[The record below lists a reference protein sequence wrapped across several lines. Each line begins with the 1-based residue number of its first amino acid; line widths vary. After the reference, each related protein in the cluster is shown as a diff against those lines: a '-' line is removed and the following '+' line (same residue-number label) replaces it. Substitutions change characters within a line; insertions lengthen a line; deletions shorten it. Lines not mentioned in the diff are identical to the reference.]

1 MAADPKSDAPITP
14 TDLDHTPTAPTLMAT
29 LFAETAG
36 TFLLVIGLIGTAL
49 FAANFGASPEGTSL
63 GVGFVGVALAVG
75 ITVIAGAYAF
85 GPISGG
91 HFNPAVTVGLA
102 AAGRF
107 PWSGVLGYVV
117 AQIVGGVLATAV
129 LFAIGSFGPEGWL
142 ASAQEA
148 GFASNGYDSLSPG
161 GFGLGAVII
170 IETVFTALFL
180 YVILGVT
187 HETRGTKFA
196 GLAIGLTL
204 TLIHLV
210 TIPVS
215 NTSVNPARSIAT
227 AVFGGAEPLTQLW
240 VFLVF
245 PTLGALIA
253 GFTFKPLF
261 DRARA

>member
-1 MAADPKSDAPITP
+1 MTP
-14 TDLDHTPTAPTLMAT
+14 PTPVAT
-29 LFAETAG
+29 LVAEAAG
-36 TFLLVIGLIGTAL
+36 TFLLVLGVIGTAL

-75 ITVIAGAYAF
+75 LAVIAGAYAF

-107 PWSGVLGYVV
+107 PWSGVVGYVA
-117 AQIVGGVLATAV
+117 AQIVGGALATSV
-129 LFAIGSFGPEGWL
+129 LVAIGFFGPEGWL
-142 ASAQEA
+142 AAAQQG
-148 GFASNGYDSLSPG
+148 GFASNGYDALSPG

-170 IETVFTALFL
+170 VETVFTALFV

-187 HETRGTKFA
+187 HATRGTKFA
-196 GLAIGLTL
+196 GLAL
-204 TLIHLV
+204 TLIHLA

-227 AVFGGAEPLTQLW
+227 AVFGGAEPLAQLW

-253 GFTFKPLF
+253 GLTYRPLF
-261 DRARA
+261 VRARATVATAAPSVEATA